1 MSSSDVPRPAPF
13 ASPWQLDELS
23 VPDYTKV
30 WEEVRLPTPMGGVPA
45 IDVELA
51 ARMLEAEERARRES
65 DAYDRGFDE
74 GQQVARSAHEDAM
87 ASAMR
92 SLSEAAEAVGQHTD
106 RWVANAEEN
115 IAALAVAIARHLVQ
129 REVTADPE
137 LVATLVQR
145 AMAQFPMTET
155 VTVRLHPDD
164 LAACERFG
172 AADHVGATVRLVA
185 DASVL
190 RGGCLTEGRERI
202 IDGRIDSA
210 LERVYRALA
219 QVGA

>member
-13 ASPWQLDELS
+13 TSPWELDELS

-30 WEEVRLPTPMGGVPA
+30 WEEVRLPTPMGGIPA
-45 IDVELA
+45 IDVEMA
-51 ARMLEAEERARRES
+51 QRMVEAEERARREA

-74 GQQVARSAHEDAM
+74 GQQVAREAHNAAI
-87 ASAMR
+87 ASAMGA
-92 SLSEAAEAVGQHTD
+92 LGEAADSVGQHTA

-115 IAALAVAIARHLVQ
+115 ITALAIAIARHLVQ
-129 REVTADPE
+129 REITADPE

-145 AMAQFPMTET
+145 AVAQFPMTES
-155 VTVRLHPDD
+155 VTVRVHPED
-164 LAACERFG
+164 LAACERFSG
-172 AADHVGATVRLVA
+172 PEHVGATVRLVA
-185 DASVL
+185 DTSVI

-210 LERVYRALA
+210 LERVYRSLA

>member
-1 MSSSDVPRPAPF
+1 MSSSDVPRTTPF
-13 ASPWQLDELS
+13 VSPWQLDELS
-23 VPDYTKV
+23 VPDLTKV
-30 WEEVRLPTPMGGVPA
+30 WSEVRMPTPMGGVPS
-45 IDVELA
+45 IDVEMA
-51 ARMLEAEERARRES
+51 NRMAEAEEQARRES

-74 GQQVARSAHEDAM
+74 GQQVARDAHNAAV
-87 ASAMR
+87 ASAMGV
-92 SLSEAAEAVGQHTD
+92 LSDATDAVAQHTA

-129 REVTADPE
+129 REFTADPE

-145 AMAQFPMTET
+145 AVAQFPMTES
-155 VTVRLHPDD
+155 VTVRVHPDD
-164 LAACERFG
+164 LAVCERFNG
-172 AADHVGATVRLVA
+172 VESARATVRLVP

-190 RGGCLTEGRERI
+190 RGGCFTEGRERI

-210 LERVYRALA
+210 LERVYRTLA